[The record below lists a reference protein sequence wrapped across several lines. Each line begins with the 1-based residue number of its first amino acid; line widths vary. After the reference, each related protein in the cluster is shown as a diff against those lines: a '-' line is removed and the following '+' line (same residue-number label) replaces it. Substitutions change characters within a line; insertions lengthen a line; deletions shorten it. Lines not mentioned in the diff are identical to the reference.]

1 MSAPAD
7 SDGVP
12 GRAGPDPSPSPSSS
26 PNPTPTPSPRPRQ
39 IPLTLPAEPRF
50 GREDFLVSPSNERAW
65 DMIEAWP
72 QWPAPV
78 IILSGPE
85 GAGKSHLAA
94 IWARRSGAA
103 VIRARDIALDCLDA
117 LGHRPAVLIEDAGAG
132 QVPERELFHLINIMK
147 ASQGSMLMTARA
159 APGHWA
165 LTLPD
170 LLSRL
175 RVAPVVEIA
184 APDDALVR
192 AVLVKLFLDRQL
204 TVDTSVIEY
213 VAMRIER
220 SLGAAR
226 TIVDLIDRE
235 ALSQGRSITRPTVAG
250 IMRDFAPET

>member
-1 MSAPAD
+1 MNAPAD
-7 SDGVP
+7 SEDLP
-12 GRAGPDPSPSPSSS
+12 GHTGKK
-26 PNPTPTPSPRPRQ
+26 PRQ

-50 GREDFLVSPSNERAW
+50 GREDFLVSPSNESAW
-65 DMIEAWP
+65 EMIAAWP

-78 IILSGPE
+78 IILCGPE

-94 IWARRSGAA
+94 IWGRRSGAA
-103 VIRARDIALDCLDA
+103 VIRSRDLALERLDEF
-117 LGHRPAVLIEDAGAG
+117 GQRSAVLVEDAGAG
-132 QVPERELFHLINIMK
+132 QVPERELFHLINMMK
-147 ASQGSMLMTARA
+147 AIQGSILMTARA
-159 APGHWA
+159 VPGHWA
-165 LTLPD
+165 ISLPD

-235 ALSQGRSITRPTVAG
+235 ALARGRSITRPTVAA